1 MKRILYDKYEVLEL
15 IGCGGAGKVYL
26 ARDMHLERL
35 VVIKE
40 SREELL
46 LTEIDLLKELIHPGL
61 PLIYDCFRQK
71 ISLED
76 DSRQEN
82 AVHENPLQEKTF
94 QERSFQEKTFL
105 VMEYIEGMNLRNY
118 LDKHDRVPEGQAIK
132 WAMELCGILDYLHG
146 RHPAVIYRDLKPE
159 NIMIRQD
166 GSLKLIDFGGALQYA
181 CGSGREAMC
190 AGTAGYAPK
199 EQWRQTKGDV
209 TWDIYGMGVVLHE
222 MLTGVNPNHP
232 PYGRLSVREYDRS
245 LSKVWDR
252 IISTCTAEEPSG
264 RYQSAEQ
271 LLLELQKLRQ
281 SGWERL
287 KEGLLR
293 RRCQSSLLLDF
304 LARFWQELKHFIILL
319 SGVYT
324 AFCFV
329 LPLIRG
335 IPETSIPFPYLEK
348 PLFFLMITLILYLLF
363 YGNRRKRK
371 ILRHQEKNIWL
382 TEKKFSGLI
391 SLLLLLTGLAS
402 MAIFPGFAIPE
413 VYAGGQMESLWVEMR
428 DDQGR
433 KMLLK
438 EDAVYVTDD
447 KVRFELPAKRLPG
460 QELALRLVAVGE
472 DGTAYS
478 SRIFYIRAET
488 EAETEERDLN

>member
-1 MKRILYDKYEVLEL
+1 MKGILNDKYEVLEL
-15 IGCGGAGKVYL
+15 IGCGGAGRVYL

-40 SREELL
+40 SRKELL
-46 LTEIDLLKELIHPGL
+46 LTEIGLLKELIHPGL
-61 PLIYDCFRQK
+61 PLIYDCFEQK
-71 ISLED
+71 ASLED
-76 DSRQEN
+76 DFRQEKPIQ
-82 AVHENPLQEKTF
+82 ENLPQK
-94 QERSFQEKTFL
+94 STFL
-105 VMEYIEGMNLRNY
+105 VMEYIEGMSLRKY
-118 LDKHDRVPEGQAIK
+118 LDKHGRVPEGQTIE
-132 WAMELCGILDYLHG
+132 WAMELCGILEYLHG

-159 NIMIRQD
+159 NIMICQD
-166 GSLKLIDFGGALQYA
+166 GRLKLIDFGGALQYA
-181 CGSGREAMC
+181 CGSGREALC
-190 AGTAGYAPK
+190 VGTAGYAPK

-222 MLTGVNPNHP
+222 MLTGANPNYP
-232 PYGRLSVREYDRS
+232 PYEREPVREYDRS
-245 LSKVWDR
+245 LSGVWDR
-252 IISTCTAEEPSG
+252 IISTCTAGEASG
-264 RYQSAEQ
+264 RYQSAEG
-271 LLLELQKLRQ
+271 LLQELQKLKQ

-293 RRCQSSLLLDF
+293 RRCRSSLLLDF
-304 LARFWQELKHFIILL
+304 LARFWQELKHMIILL
-319 SGVYT
+319 SSVYT
-324 AFCFV
+324 VFCFV
-329 LPLIRG
+329 LPLIKG

-348 PLFFLMITLILYLLF
+348 PLFFLMITLILYLLL
-363 YGNRRKRK
+363 YGNRQKRRL
-371 ILRHQEKNIWL
+371 LRHQEKNVWL

-402 MAIFPGFAIPE
+402 MTLFPGFAIPE
-413 VYAGGQMESLWVEMR
+413 VYAGEQAESLWVEMR
-428 DDQGR
+428 DAQGR
-433 KMLLK
+433 KMLLR

-488 EAETEERDLN
+488 EAEMDERDLN